1 MDISTYKQGNKPSIL
16 PMKMTTLLCLISSVC
31 LLTAQ
36 EGQPVP
42 MPRQAN
48 CSQSCHAP
56 HVARNKASMKKF
68 EQMINT
74 CDTSLADELVADD
87 APFFT
92 PASEKPLYGGAGYLS
107 VVHWMRSGFSD
118 VQWHMEEMVAEGN
131 VVAVHWTL
139 TGTHDGEFMGI
150 PPTGKKVSCSIM
162 NFYTFNDE
170 GKIVSDLAAEG
181 MIGILRG
188 IGALK

>member
-1 MDISTYKQGNKPSIL
+1 MQRTLKL
-16 PMKMTTLLCLISSVC
+16 PMKMIIPLCLVSSLC
-31 LLTAQ
+31 LTIAQ
-36 EGQPVP
+36 EGQPVSVP
-42 MPRQAN
+42 KQAD
-48 CSQSCHAP
+48 CSTPCNGS
-56 HVARNKASMKKF
+56 HVERNKTAMKKF

-74 CDTSLADELVADD
+74 CDEALAAELVADD

-92 PASEKPLYGGAGYLS
+92 PASAEPLYGGSGYLS
-107 VVHWMRSGFSD
+107 VVRWMRSGFSD
-118 VQWHMEEMVAEGN
+118 VQWHMEGMVAEGN

-139 TGTHDGEFMGI
+139 TGTHDGEFMSI

-162 NFYTFNDE
+162 NFYTFNYE